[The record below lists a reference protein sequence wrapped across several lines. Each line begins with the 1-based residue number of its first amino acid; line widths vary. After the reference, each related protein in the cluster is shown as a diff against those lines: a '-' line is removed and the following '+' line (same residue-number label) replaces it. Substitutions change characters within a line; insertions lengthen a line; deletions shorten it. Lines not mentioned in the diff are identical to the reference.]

1 MPSPPFL
8 EHAVQELVSLH
19 FPHSP
24 QTKLADNREHAV
36 QELMSLREHVLMAI
50 NTGVAQA
57 DAAASELNWER
68 LQAAVATMID
78 KAMYVLVIA
87 RTSLCERGG
96 YSSLI
101 TLTVTAVPQNWQCMI
116 QTGYMISVGH

>member
-50 NTGVAQA
+50 NTGIVQA
-57 DAAASELNWER
+57 DAAASALSWAR
-68 LQAAVATMID
+68 LQGAVATITD

-87 RTSLCERGG
+87 RSSLCERGG

-101 TLTVTAVPQNWQCMI
+101 TLTLTAVPQNWPC
-116 QTGYMISVGH
+116 SV